1 MMSVCHCEDGPATL
15 FSYPDAP
22 GTKAGAPETSR
33 IAAARVAADATVL
46 RQKCIDVLAR
56 HPDGLTADEVAAAL
70 NLSVLSIRPRMSE
83 LRQMNRI
90 QDSGQRRKNASGHS
104 AAVWR
109 AYMPV
114 KEPLP
119 KPEPP
124 ELFDGIAVPN
134 GPALKAI
141 RGR

>member
-1 MMSVCHCEDGPATL
+1 MSVCHCEDGPAPL
-15 FSYPDAP
+15 FAYPDAP

-33 IAAARVAADATVL
+33 IAAARVAADATVM
-46 RQKCIDVLAR
+46 RQKCLDVLSR

-109 AYMPV
+109 AVEQPSI
-114 KEPLP
+114 KTET
-119 KPEPP
+119 P
-124 ELFDGIAVPN
+124 ELFDGIAVLD
-134 GPALKAI
+134 GVALKAI